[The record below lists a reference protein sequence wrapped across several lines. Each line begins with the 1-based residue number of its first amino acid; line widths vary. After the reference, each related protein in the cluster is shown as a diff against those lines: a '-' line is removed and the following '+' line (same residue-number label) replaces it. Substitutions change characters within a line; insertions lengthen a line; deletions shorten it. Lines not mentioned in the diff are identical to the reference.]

1 MVLTLRIKS
10 RDVMWEPGA
19 GIPTDSSQT
28 KFTPRRLGS
37 RVHADAGMMC
47 VGLRDQIEGS
57 ILPGTSGN
65 HCAYD
70 AAMGGGAVAHGPWK
84 EGLLL
89 LVSPDLIFHSVIYL
103 LHRKGSLSLMHILR
117 KCCCLVFGSGL
128 EPCRALEQS

>member
-1 MVLTLRIKS
+1 
-10 RDVMWEPGA
+10 MWEAGA

-57 ILPGTSGN
+57 VLPGTSGN
-65 HCAYD
+65 HYAYD
-70 AAMGGGAVAHGPWK
+70 AVMGGEGGAHGPWK

-103 LHRKGSLSLMHILR
+103 LHRKGFLPLKHTLCE
-117 KCCCLVFGSGL
+117 CCRLGFGSGL